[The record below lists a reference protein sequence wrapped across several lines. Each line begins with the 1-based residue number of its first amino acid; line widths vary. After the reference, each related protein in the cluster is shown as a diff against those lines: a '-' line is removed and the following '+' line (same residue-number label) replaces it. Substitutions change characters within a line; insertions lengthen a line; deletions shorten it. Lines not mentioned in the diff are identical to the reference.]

1 MNNFALHDA
10 AIFTVD
16 PGNRVIPRGTLIVE
30 DGRISAVGP
39 SDELII
45 PPGVPVI
52 DVQALFQQYGAR
64 WQRHYNVDLIHDD
77 CHPTPLG
84 HQLIAE
90 ALAPLLRTAIT
101 GSDTP

>member
-1 MNNFALHDA
+1 MSQFALRDA

-16 PGNRVIPRGTLIVE
+16 PHNRVIPRGTLIVQ

-52 DVQALFQQYGAR
+52 DASGHALLPGIRVLY
-64 WQRHYNVDLIHDD
+64 
-77 CHPTPLG
+77 
-84 HQLIAE
+84 
-90 ALAPLLRTAIT
+90 
-101 GSDTP
+101 